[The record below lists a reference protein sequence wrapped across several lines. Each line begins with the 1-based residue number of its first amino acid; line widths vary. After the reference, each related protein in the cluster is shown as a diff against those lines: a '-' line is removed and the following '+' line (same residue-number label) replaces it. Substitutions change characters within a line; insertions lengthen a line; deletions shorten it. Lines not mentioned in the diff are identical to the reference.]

1 MSKAILE
8 LTLKRDRLVNDG
20 NTRSVG
26 SREPREQSATELVR
40 AGHTRGREEDT
51 SITTEKSLPSTTSS
65 HRFRL
70 ITATRGPSFPAL
82 LFTHNV
88 SWLLL
93 LSPGS
98 TSVLASSRRTLGA
111 EPRLLMRT
119 TRAVME
125 DMQTR
130 VTMHEMPDIYPRSNE
145 CKNKWLMVGVCV
157 CTGGKMR

>member
-8 LTLKRDRLVNDG
+8 LTLKRDRLVKDG

-70 ITATRGPSFPAL
+70 ITATRVTKKPNPNLIYFHVITKVSSCNHKVSSSKSIVPIRYSKSA
-82 LFTHNV
+82 FTLQQLVTKVISNQNTM
-88 SWLLL
+88 SNRGQATRWP
-93 LSPGS
+93 PG
-98 TSVLASSRRTLGA
+98 
-111 EPRLLMRT
+111 
-119 TRAVME
+119 
-125 DMQTR
+125 
-130 VTMHEMPDIYPRSNE
+130 
-145 CKNKWLMVGVCV
+145 
-157 CTGGKMR
+157 

>member
-65 HRFRL
+65 HKYRL
-70 ITATRGPSFPAL
+70 ITATMVTKKPKPNRMYFHVI
-82 LFTHNV
+82 TKV
-88 SWLLL
+88 SSCNHKVSSSKSIVPIRYSKSASTLQQLETKVISNQTTMTSSGQAARWP
-93 LSPGS
+93 PG
-98 TSVLASSRRTLGA
+98 
-111 EPRLLMRT
+111 
-119 TRAVME
+119 
-125 DMQTR
+125 
-130 VTMHEMPDIYPRSNE
+130 
-145 CKNKWLMVGVCV
+145 
-157 CTGGKMR
+157 

>member
-51 SITTEKSLPSTTSS
+51 SITTGKSLPSTTSS

-70 ITATRGPSFPAL
+70 ITATRVTKKPNPNLIYFHVI
-82 LFTHNV
+82 TKV
-88 SWLLL
+88 SSCNLKV
-93 LSPGS
+93 SSSKSIVPIRYSKSAS
-98 TSVLASSRRTLGA
+98 TLQQLVTKVISNQTTMSNCGQ
-111 EPRLLMRT
+111 T
-119 TRAVME
+119 TRW
-125 DMQTR
+125 
-130 VTMHEMPDIYPRSNE
+130 PP
-145 CKNKWLMVGVCV
+145 G
-157 CTGGKMR
+157 

>member
-70 ITATRGPSFPAL
+70 ITATRVTKKPNPNLIYFHVI
-82 LFTHNV
+82 TKV
-88 SWLLL
+88 SSCNLKV
-93 LSPGS
+93 SSSKSIVPIRYSKSAS
-98 TSVLASSRRTLGA
+98 TLQQLVTKVISNQTTMSNRGQ
-111 EPRLLMRT
+111 T
-119 TRAVME
+119 TRW
-125 DMQTR
+125 
-130 VTMHEMPDIYPRSNE
+130 PP
-145 CKNKWLMVGVCV
+145 G
-157 CTGGKMR
+157 

>member
-51 SITTEKSLPSTTSS
+51 SITTGKSLPSTTSS

-70 ITATRGPSFPAL
+70 ITATMITKKPNPNPIYFHVI
-82 LFTHNV
+82 TKV
-88 SWLLL
+88 SLCNHKVSSSKSIVPIRYSKSASTLQQLETKVISNQTTMTSSGQAARWP
-93 LSPGS
+93 PG
-98 TSVLASSRRTLGA
+98 
-111 EPRLLMRT
+111 
-119 TRAVME
+119 
-125 DMQTR
+125 
-130 VTMHEMPDIYPRSNE
+130 
-145 CKNKWLMVGVCV
+145 
-157 CTGGKMR
+157 